1 MRQEGVTEVIKLGIA
16 FSGKNCKNLDG
27 IKTGEDKTGGSKM
40 KKVNNGKD
48 MAVRSRPVWMGAAV
62 WYHIELAGVLLSAG

>member
-1 MRQEGVTEVIKLGIA
+1 
-16 FSGKNCKNLDG
+16 
-27 IKTGEDKTGGSKM
+27 M
-40 KKVNNGKD
+40 KKFNNGKD